1 MDAYSAVTRSPFHLD
16 RLDPRIRAKRAAL
29 EVAKDARFAAAD
41 ALRTREETLRADLV
55 AKKRWLDYDTANSR
69 PEKTLVE
76 QGRDL
81 WTGAPGV
88 GVVTV
93 GGGPGPHRQREIDRL
108 TEDLAQVAALYRAAA
123 ERAAAAGR
131 IWQAVD
137 RWLDQ
142 RADPSA
148 LVPVLVPY
156 KHVGD
161 PRGEL
166 IALGQKLVTI
176 DQEVTAIEAAPVPK
190 AEALARLDEHRAQIA
205 ARLDERRAR
214 SVPSFFM
221 PRGVGHVGA
230 LGLAEGFGRVAREV
244 EEAIVHAAEAHF
256 LATYPEW
263 REAIEAYPVNGDAI
277 PMAERPARLSQLARR
292 RRDLVQRL
300 EVVVLSAE
308 RDGVDLDRPAVLAEV
323 PEIVLTTTLGD
334 VA

>member
-1 MDAYSAVTRSPFHLD
+1 MDAYSVVARSPFHLD

-29 EVAKDARFAAAD
+29 EAAKDARFAAAD

-55 AKKRWLDYDTANSR
+55 GKKRWLDYDTANSG

-81 WTGAPGV
+81 WTGALGV
-88 GVVTV
+88 GAVTV

-108 TEDLAQVAALYRAAA
+108 TEDLAQVAALHRAAA

-137 RWLDQ
+137 RWLEQ

-156 KHVGD
+156 KRVAD

-166 IALGQKLVTI
+166 VAIGQKLVTI
-176 DQEVTAIEAAPVPK
+176 DQEAAAIEAAPVPRN
-190 AEALARLDEHRAQIA
+190 EALARLDEQRAQVA
-205 ARLDERRAR
+205 ARVDERRAR
-214 SVPSFFM
+214 NVPSFFA
-221 PRGVGHVGA
+221 PGGVRHVSA
-230 LGLAEGFGRVAREV
+230 LGLTEGFGRVAREV
-244 EEAIVHAAEAHF
+244 EEAIVDAAEAHF
-256 LATYPEW
+256 LVTYPAW
-263 REAIEAYPVNGDAI
+263 REAIEAYPVNGGAI
-277 PMAERPARLSQLARR
+277 PMAERPARLAQLARR
-292 RRDLVQRL
+292 RRDLVQRM

-323 PEIVLTTTLGD
+323 PEVVLTTTLGE
-334 VA
+334 AA